1 MKVKLRL
8 YFLFRVI
15 FVRVGIMKFFE
26 NEKWKL
32 EPIVKK
38 VCLATTIFYGIII
51 TLIGLVHL
59 AIYCSSNGVLE
70 NIDLSGTIFTVLLG
84 LFIVLHCTM
93 ILYVA
98 PFVIVIFLIG
108 VVFSEVKEQGKLL
121 LCIHP
126 LILSSIATSVIGSI
140 LLLKLIERAF

>member
-1 MKVKLRL
+1 MK
-8 YFLFRVI
+8 
-15 FVRVGIMKFFE
+15 

-38 VCLATTIFYGIII
+38 VCLATTIFYGVII
-51 TLIGLVHL
+51 TLIGLVYL

-70 NIDLSGTIFTVLLG
+70 NIDLSETIFTVLLG
-84 LFIVLHCTM
+84 LYIVLHYTM

-108 VVFSEVKEQGKLL
+108 VIFSEVKENGNSLI
-121 LCIHP
+121 CIHP
-126 LILSSIATSVIGSI
+126 LILSSITTSIAGT
-140 LLLKLIERAF
+140 LLYVNLIENSF

>member
-1 MKVKLRL
+1 MKK
-8 YFLFRVI
+8 
-15 FVRVGIMKFFE
+15 
-26 NEKWKL
+26 EKWEL

-38 VCLATTIFYGIII
+38 VCLATTIFYGVII
-51 TLIGLVHL
+51 TLIGLAYL

-84 LFIVLHCTM
+84 LYIVLHYTM

-108 VVFSEVKEQGKLL
+108 VIFSEVKEKGNSLI
-121 LCIHP
+121 CIHP
-126 LILSSIATSVIGSI
+126 LILSSITTSIAGT
-140 LLLKLIERAF
+140 LLYVNLIDSAF

>member
-1 MKVKLRL
+1 MKK
-8 YFLFRVI
+8 
-15 FVRVGIMKFFE
+15 G
-26 NEKWKL
+26 KWEL

-38 VCLATTIFYGIII
+38 VCLATTIFYGVII
-51 TLIGLVHL
+51 TLIGLVYL

-84 LFIVLHCTM
+84 LYIVLHYTM

-108 VVFSEVKEQGKLL
+108 VIFSEVKEKGNSLI
-121 LCIHP
+121 CIHP
-126 LILSSIATSVIGSI
+126 LILSSITTSIAGT
-140 LLLKLIERAF
+140 LLYVNLIENSF